1 MTLRRHRSKSLAV
14 SFLALAFTMPAFT
27 QAFKDR
33 AASFYEQGEFMK
45 AAQALETHVKENP
58 GDFSALLLIGLC
70 YQQAGD
76 PLGAAVAYQRAVD
89 LRPKDSVARFR
100 LAQAQYFA
108 AKFSEAEKNT
118 RLSLELGGSPV
129 YIFNLLGLLLEQRH
143 SYEDALAAYTKAIQ
157 ADPREYAEPHL
168 NSGILLLRS
177 GRASEALTRLQAAI
191 EIDPESKEAFYHR
204 ARAHLALSKPQDAEK
219 DLVRAVAIDDYEP
232 AKRLLDQLRSG
243 GIQLAGETR
252 KRAGSPTPIR
262 FQNVASD
269 AGLEFVLENHP
280 TPEKHVIETMAG
292 GVAAFD
298 FNNDGLTD
306 IFFANGATVP
316 EREKSSP
323 KYFNR
328 LYRNDGEWKFT
339 DVTAAAGVAGSG
351 YSMGVAAGDYDND
364 GHVDLFIAG
373 VKQNILYRNTG
384 EEKFQDVTS
393 RTGIKSDFWSV
404 AAGWFDHDND
414 GWLDLFVVNYLQ
426 WSPSMNPY
434 CGDPATKVRSYCDP
448 LHYQGLPNT
457 LYRNRGDGTFEDI
470 SRHSGIAAHVGKG
483 MSLAFADYDGDG
495 FTDVFVTN
503 DALPDFLFHN
513 RRDGT
518 FEEVGLVAGVGLT
531 DDGRPVSSMGVDFR
545 DYDNDGLPDVVVT
558 ALARETFPLFR
569 NQGAGFFR
577 DVTYPSRL
585 GFLSAPRSGWSNG
598 FYDFNNDG
606 WKDLFS
612 ANSHVLDNVE
622 QFRPDAYRQANSIF
636 ANQGDGT
643 FRDVSQ
649 ESGKDFQQPAAHRGS
664 AFAEFD
670 NDGKID
676 IVTSSLGGPAEL
688 WRNVSLAENHW
699 ILLNLEG
706 SKSNRDGIGA
716 SVRVGNRHNQM
727 TSAVGYASS
736 SHQGVHFGL
745 RERKVI
751 PEIEITWPGGVVQT
765 VKDVNADQILTVR
778 EPE

>member
-1 MTLRRHRSKSLAV
+1 MLLRRHWSNNLAISL
-14 SFLALAFTMPAFT
+14 LALAFTMPAFT
-27 QAFKDR
+27 QTFKDR
-33 AASFYEQGEFMK
+33 AAALYEQGEFMK
-45 AAQALETHVKENP
+45 AAQALEIHVKENP

-76 PLGAAVAYQRAVD
+76 PLGAVAAYQRAVD
-89 LRPKDSVARFR
+89 RRPEDSVARFR

-118 RLSLELGGSPV
+118 RLALELGGSPV
-129 YIFNLLGLLLEQRH
+129 YIFNLLGLLLEQKH
-143 SYEDALAAYTKAIQ
+143 SYEDALAVYTKAIQ
-157 ADPREYAEPHL
+157 ADPGEYAEPHL
-168 NSGILLLRS
+168 NAGVLLLRL
-177 GRASEALTRLQAAI
+177 GRDSEAAI
-191 EIDPESKEAFYHR
+191 EIAPESGEAFYHR
-204 ARAHLALSKPQDAEK
+204 ARAHLALSKPHDAEK
-219 DLVRAVAIDDYEP
+219 DLVRAVAIDNYEP
-232 AKRLLDQLRSG
+232 AQRLLDQLRSG
-243 GIQLAGETR
+243 GIRPAGETR
-252 KRAGSPTPIR
+252 KRADSPPPIR

-269 AGLEFVLENHP
+269 AGLEFVLEHHP
-280 TPEKHVIETMAG
+280 TPEKQVIETMAG
-292 GVAAFD
+292 GVAVFD

-316 EREKSSP
+316 ERKKSSP
-323 KYFNR
+323 RYFNR
-328 LYRNDGEWKFT
+328 LFRNDGEWKFT
-339 DVTAAAGVAGSG
+339 DVAAAAGVVGSG

-364 GHVDLFIAG
+364 GNVDLFIAG
-373 VKQNILYRNTG
+373 VEQNILYRNTG

-393 RTGIKSDFWSV
+393 RTGIKSDVWSV
-404 AAGWFDHDND
+404 AAGWFDYDND

-426 WSPSMNPY
+426 WSPSMNPF

-448 LHYQGLPNT
+448 RHYKGLPNT
-457 LYRNRGDGTFEDI
+457 LYRNRGDGTFEDV
-470 SRHSGIAAHVGKG
+470 SRNSGIAAHVGKG
-483 MSLAFADYDGDG
+483 MSLAFADYDRDG

-513 RRDGT
+513 RRDRT

-622 QFRPDAYRQANSIF
+622 QFRPDAYRQANSVF

-643 FRDVSQ
+643 FRDVSE

-664 AFAEFD
+664 AFADFD

-676 IVTSSLGGPAEL
+676 IVTSSLGEPAEL
-688 WRNVSLAENHW
+688 WRNVSLTENHW
-699 ILLNLEG
+699 ILLKLVG

-716 SVRVGNRHNQM
+716 SVRVGNRYNQM

-751 PEIEITWPGGVVQT
+751 PEIEIIWPSGVVQT
-765 VKDVNADQILTVR
+765 VKDVNVDQILTVR